1 MSSAHLTPR
10 SPRDRPAL
18 AEPAATRPDTVAD
31 LLRRLGGVPAH
42 RVRLVPTPGTAT
54 EDDLVTYN
62 ESADRRSVCELVEGT
77 LVEKPV
83 GYEESEVAVLIIRAV
98 ANVVYPRKL
107 GRVLGEGGMLRLFP
121 GLIRVPDVSFL
132 SYARFPRKNPP
143 KGAIAPVTADLAVEV
158 LSKSNTKKE
167 MERKRLEYFG
177 AGTRIVWMIDP
188 KKKVARVYTSPTEF
202 TSLSIDDTLDGGD
215 VLPGSR
221 IPIRDLF
228 PLD

>member
-10 SPRDRPAL
+10 SPHDRPAL
-18 AEPAATRPDTVAD
+18 AEPTAAKPDTVAD

-62 ESADRRSVCELVEGT
+62 ESQTRGAFCELVEGT

-83 GYEESEVAVLIIRAV
+83 GYEEAEVASLIIRAV
-98 ANVVYPRKL
+98 ANFVYPRNL
-107 GRVLGEGGMLRLFP
+107 GRVLAPDGMLRLFP
-121 GLIRVPDVSFL
+121 GLVRAPDVTFI

-143 KGAIAPVTADLAVEV
+143 KGAIAPFPADLAVEV

-167 MERKRLEYFG
+167 MEKKRREYFG
-177 AGTRIVWMIDP
+177 AGTHVVWMVDP
-188 KKKVARVYTSPTEF
+188 KKKTIQVYTSLTEF
-202 TSLSIDDTLDGGD
+202 TSLSIDDTLDGGA
-215 VLPGSR
+215 VLPGFQA
-221 IPIRDLF
+221 PIRDLF